1 MTAATTIAHTFTAL
15 SYHVHILSTHFS
27 LSLSQVT
34 YTQGAPP
41 NLFMK
46 DAEGRTIDEVNVG
59 SWKAES
65 IEEYLTEKL
74 MS

>member
-1 MTAATTIAHTFTAL
+1 
-15 SYHVHILSTHFS
+15 
-27 LSLSQVT
+27 VT

-46 DAEGRTIDEVNVG
+46 DSDGRTVDEVNVG
-59 SWKAES
+59 SWKAEY

-74 MS
+74 ML